1 METSSFKNELG
12 ELLRE
17 LRLAKSWS
25 VRKAGE
31 ESGISYPSISN
42 FENGIHSSSKNHI
55 KPSPEQL
62 KKLAA
67 AYDYPYN
74 LLMIKAG
81 YGEFVENKHSEL
93 NVTEL
98 MNALQ
103 ASIDATESY
112 TAISATDMNMDE
124 YFESLKDFTL
134 HEPIKEWETV
144 SKTIN
149 ETIGERMKI
158 VRELYGVS
166 INRLSNEMTGII
178 KHKNYET
185 HRKFPP
191 LYIQSIE
198 DGHDE
203 PEASFM
209 IGFSEYFD
217 ISIEWLMTGKGHAGY
232 KVENRNKDLAI
243 DTNRDEFK
251 NQFKDIT
258 MKVIM
263 ENMDAIINEAEHRSK
278 MKKPPY

>member
-1 METSSFKNELG
+1 METSSSNNELG

-42 FENGIHSSSKNHI
+42 FENGIHSSSKNPI

-67 AYDYPYN
+67 AYNYPYN

-103 ASIDATESY
+103 ASIDATEPY
-112 TAISATDMNMDE
+112 TATDTNSDE
-124 YFESLKDFTL
+124 YFDSLKDFTL

-149 ETIGERMKI
+149 ETIGERI
-158 VRELYGVS
+158 TLVRVLYGVS

-178 KHKNYET
+178 KHKNYLT

-198 DGHDE
+198 DGHED

-217 ISIEWLMTGKGHAGY
+217 ISLEWLMTGKGHAGY
-232 KVENRNKDLAI
+232 KVENSNKDLVI
-243 DTNRDEFK
+243 DTNREEFK

-263 ENMDAIINEAEHRSK
+263 ENMDTIIKEAEHRAK